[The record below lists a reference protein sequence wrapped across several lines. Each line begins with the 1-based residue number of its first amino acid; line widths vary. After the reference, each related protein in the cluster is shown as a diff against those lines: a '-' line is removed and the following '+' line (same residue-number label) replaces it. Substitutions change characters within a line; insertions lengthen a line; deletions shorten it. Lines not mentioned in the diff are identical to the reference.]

1 MQKGFK
7 LFKVIGIQIS
17 LDYTWFIIFALV
29 AWTLSQGYF
38 PSVVPG
44 LAMWIYI
51 AMGVVSSLLLF
62 ASILLHELSHSY
74 VANRL
79 GMDIRGITL
88 FIFGGIAELSREP
101 DDPRME
107 LKIAIAGPIASVVLA
122 ILFWLIKEG
131 LTAMALFPLVASIC
145 SYLVI
150 INIVVVIFNMIPG
163 FPLDGGRVLRAIWW
177 MKSGNLQRATMVA
190 GRVGK
195 GFALFLIFFGILQ
208 TFTGNIIGG
217 LWMVFIGIFLQQAA
231 ESGYREVL
239 IRNSLSGI
247 RVGDVMT
254 REVVTV
260 HPDDSLQVIV
270 DDYLFKHHCVSFPVV
285 AASRLVGMLN
295 LGDIRAVP
303 KEKWRETRVRD
314 VMEPVTQHSLASP
327 EETAIEVLSKMATL
341 GVGRFPVVHMGKL
354 VGIISRRDIMKLM
367 AFKRELGS

>member
-107 LKIAIAGPIASVVLA
+107 LKIAIAGPIASGVLA

-131 LTAMALFPLVASIC
+131 LTAMALFPLVASVC

-177 MKSGNLQRATMVA
+177 MKSGDLQRATMVA

-239 IRNSLSGI
+239 IKNSLSGI

-270 DDYLFKHHCVSFPVV
+270 DDYLFRHHCVSFPVV

>member
-107 LKIAIAGPIASVVLA
+107 LKIAIAGPIASGVLA

-131 LTAMALFPLVASIC
+131 LTAMALFPLVASVC

-177 MKSGNLQRATMVA
+177 MKSGDLQRATMVA

-270 DDYLFKHHCVSFPVV
+270 DDYLFRHHCVSFPVV

-341 GVGRFPVVHMGKL
+341 GVGRFPVVRGGEL

>member
-1 MQKGFK
+1 
-7 LFKVIGIQIS
+7 
-17 LDYTWFIIFALV
+17 
-29 AWTLSQGYF
+29 
-38 PSVVPG
+38 
-44 LAMWIYI
+44 
-51 AMGVVSSLLLF
+51 
-62 ASILLHELSHSY
+62 
-74 VANRL
+74 
-79 GMDIRGITL
+79 
-88 FIFGGIAELSREP
+88 
-101 DDPRME
+101 
-107 LKIAIAGPIASVVLA
+107 
-122 ILFWLIKEG
+122 
-131 LTAMALFPLVASIC
+131 
-145 SYLVI
+145 
-150 INIVVVIFNMIPG
+150 
-163 FPLDGGRVLRAIWW
+163 
-177 MKSGNLQRATMVA
+177 MKSGDLQRATMVA

-260 HPDDSLQVIV
+260 HADDSLQVIV
-270 DDYLFKHHCVSFPVV
+270 DDYLFRHHCVSFPVV

-314 VMEPVTQHSLASP
+314 VMEPVTQDSLAIP
-327 EETAIEVLSKMATL
+327 EETAIEVLSKMAVL
-341 GVGRFPVVHMGKL
+341 GVGRFPVVRGGEL

>member
-270 DDYLFKHHCVSFPVV
+270 DDYLFRHHCVGFPVV

-314 VMEPVTQHSLASP
+314 VMEPVTQHSIASP
-327 EETAIEVLSKMATL
+327 EETAIEVLSKMAAL
-341 GVGRFPVVHMGKL
+341 GVGRFPVVRGGEL

>member
-1 MQKGFK
+1 MQKGLK

-254 REVVTV
+254 LEVVTV

-270 DDYLFKHHCVSFPVV
+270 DDYLFRHHCVSFPVV

-303 KEKWRETRVRD
+303 KEKWKETRVRD
-314 VMEPVTQHSLASP
+314 VMEPVTLHSIVTP

>member
-270 DDYLFKHHCVSFPVV
+270 DDYLFRHHCVGFPVV

-314 VMEPVTQHSLASP
+314 VMEPVTQHSIASP
-327 EETAIEVLSKMATL
+327 EETAIEVLSKMAVL
-341 GVGRFPVVHMGKL
+341 GVGRFPVVRGGEL

>member
-270 DDYLFKHHCVSFPVV
+270 DDYLFRHHCVSFPVV

>member
-1 MQKGFK
+1 MQKGLK

-38 PSVVPG
+38 PSVLPG

-122 ILFWLIKEG
+122 IFFWFITEG
-131 LTAMALFPLVASIC
+131 LTAMALFPLVASVC
-145 SYLVI
+145 NYLAI

-190 GRVGK
+190 SRVGK

-217 LWMVFIGIFLQQAA
+217 LWMVFIGFFLQQAA
-231 ESGYREVL
+231 ESGSREVL
-239 IRNSLSGI
+239 IKNSLSGI

-260 HPDDSLQVIV
+260 HPDDSLQIIV
-270 DDYLFKHHCVSFPVV
+270 DDYLFRHHCVSFPVV

-314 VMEPVTQHSLASP
+314 VMEPVTQRSIASS
-327 EETAIEVLSKMATL
+327 EETAIEVLSRMATL
-341 GVGRFPVVHMGKL
+341 GVGRFPVVREGGL

-367 AFKRELGS
+367 AFKRELGG

>member
-107 LKIAIAGPIASVVLA
+107 LKIAIAGPIASGVLA

-131 LTAMALFPLVASIC
+131 LTAMALFPLVASVC

-177 MKSGNLQRATMVA
+177 MKSGDLQRATMVA

-260 HPDDSLQVIV
+260 HPMTP
-270 DDYLFKHHCVSFPVV
+270 F
-285 AASRLVGMLN
+285 R
-295 LGDIRAVP
+295 
-303 KEKWRETRVRD
+303 
-314 VMEPVTQHSLASP
+314 
-327 EETAIEVLSKMATL
+327 
-341 GVGRFPVVHMGKL
+341 
-354 VGIISRRDIMKLM
+354 
-367 AFKRELGS
+367 

>member
-1 MQKGFK
+1 MQKGLK

-107 LKIAIAGPIASVVLA
+107 LKIAIAGPIASGVLA

-131 LTAMALFPLVASIC
+131 LTAMALFPLVASVC

-177 MKSGNLQRATMVA
+177 MKSGDLQRATMVA

-270 DDYLFKHHCVSFPVV
+270 DDYLFRHHCVSFPVV

>member
-79 GMDIRGITL
+79 GLDIRGITL

-107 LKIAIAGPIASVVLA
+107 LKIAIAGPIASGVLA
-122 ILFWLIKEG
+122 LFFWLIKEG
-131 LTAMALFPLVASIC
+131 LTAMALFPLVASVC

>member
-270 DDYLFKHHCVSFPVV
+270 DDYLFRHHCVSFPVV

-303 KEKWRETRVRD
+303 KEKWKETRVRD
-314 VMEPVTQHSLASP
+314 VMEPVTLHSIVTP

>member
-107 LKIAIAGPIASVVLA
+107 LKIAIAGPIASGVLA

-131 LTAMALFPLVASIC
+131 LTAMALFPLVASVC

-177 MKSGNLQRATMVA
+177 MKSGDLQRATMVA

-270 DDYLFKHHCVSFPVV
+270 DDYLFRHHCVSFPVV

>member
-1 MQKGFK
+1 MQKGLK

-29 AWTLSQGYF
+29 AWSLSQGYF
-38 PSVVPG
+38 PSVVPEM
-44 LAMWIYI
+44 AMWIYI

-122 ILFWLIKEG
+122 IFFWFITEG
-131 LTAMALFPLVASIC
+131 LTAMALFPLVASVC
-145 SYLVI
+145 NYLAI

-190 GRVGK
+190 SRVGK

-217 LWMVFIGIFLQQAA
+217 LWMVFIGFFLQQAA
-231 ESGYREVL
+231 ESGSREVL
-239 IRNSLSGI
+239 IKNSLSGI

-260 HPDDSLQVIV
+260 HPDDSLQIIV
-270 DDYLFKHHCVSFPVV
+270 DDYLFRHHCVSFPVV

-295 LGDIRAVP
+295 LGDIRAIP

-314 VMEPVTQHSLASP
+314 VMEPVTQCSIASSA
-327 EETAIEVLSKMATL
+327 ETAIEVLSRMATL
-341 GVGRFPVVHMGKL
+341 GVGRFPVVREGGL

-367 AFKRELGS
+367 AFKRELGG